1 MRIKAVLW
9 DIDGTLLN
17 FKRAQYA
24 ALYKCFNHFNEYL
37 DDEMVNVY
45 DHINHGYWLK
55 LEKGEIGKS
64 ELLVKRFVDFF
75 ERYGILIDPVSFNEM
90 YQVELGNTYVFNDNG
105 YETVKALKDRGII
118 QFAIT
123 NGTKTAQDGKLRG
136 SGLID
141 ILDEIFISEDVGYEK
156 PDRRFFEPVAAKL
169 KEYGIDKSECIIV
182 GDSESSDMAL
192 AKNVGISGY
201 LYKRDIMNLK
211 EVLDIKGIRYG
222 AAKEN

>member
-17 FKRAQYA
+17 FKKAQYV

-37 DDEMVNVY
+37 DDEMVDVY
-45 DHINHGYWLK
+45 DHINHAYWLM
-55 LEKGEIGKS
+55 LEKSEISKD
-64 ELLVKRFVDFF
+64 ELLVKRFADFF
-75 ERYGILIDPVSFNEM
+75 DKYDILIDPVSFNEM